1 MEDNENTNYLS
12 TPTELY
18 YIDLGSGVKS
28 NLFHIMK
35 KRGVKPPKGYR
46 VNGSRRKYFTYDG
59 LKLIYDTIN
68 NREKKYLYTC
78 IIDAKLKQIK
88 LLLDNP
94 DEYVIKITNNH
105 LVTSYRK

>member
-1 MEDNENTNYLS
+1 MDKTKTTNYLS
-12 TPTELY
+12 IPTELY
-18 YIDLGSGVKS
+18 YINLGSGVKS

-78 IIDAKLKQIK
+78 IIDSKLRQIK
-88 LLLDNP
+88 LVLNNP
-94 DEYVIKITNNH
+94 EEYVTKIDGRK
-105 LVTSYRK
+105 LVTSYL